1 VEIKLK
7 TAVSYLIQSSQA
19 HPALAQANPP
29 RGWLS
34 RCERA
39 KFDSLKS
46 GKRRRDWLLGRWTAK
61 QLLQETIQQRT
72 GRKLSLD
79 EIEIG
84 NDADGVPI
92 VNCGL
97 SVVNCEWALSISHSQ
112 GWALCAV
119 REGRGAIGADMERI
133 EPRRSGFAAA
143 YFTDAEQERIM
154 LHVSRFTYDAL
165 VTAVWSAKEAVLK
178 ALQLGLRVD
187 TRAVTCLL
195 ELPDDSANGAAADG
209 WRPFTIHLDA
219 QRLPRTPDLQGWWRL
234 ADGFALTIAQ

>member
-1 VEIKLK
+1 MK
-7 TAVSYLIQSSQA
+7 TAVSYLIQSQQA

-29 RGWLS
+29 QGWLS
-34 RCERA
+34 RSERE
-39 KFDSLKS
+39 KFDSLKTD
-46 GKRRRDWLLGRWTAK
+46 KRRRDWLLGRWTAK
-61 QLLQETIQQRT
+61 RLLQEMMRQQ
-72 GRKLSLD
+72 GGPLIPLD
-79 EIEIG
+79 QFVVDNNAAG
-84 NDADGVPI
+84 API
-92 VNCGL
+92 VACRSAGDNGHWSL
-97 SVVNCEWALSISHSQ
+97 AISHSQ
-112 GWALCAV
+112 GYAFCAV
-119 REGRGAIGADMERI
+119 RTGKAAIGADIERI
-133 EPRRSGFAAA
+133 EPRLPGFADA

-154 LHVSRFTYDAL
+154 LYTSRFTYHAL

-195 ELPDDSANGAAADG
+195 DLPDDSANGAATDG